1 MVPEKPMK
9 KPPSVCAA
17 ERLFSPPE
25 RLLLRTKASPVSARK
40 QTAKPTIAENPARFK
55 DRHSMWAR
63 QGPGTHGVNTLRD
76 SLVEGRT
83 QTHSAAQ
90 LTAFILSLTYF
101 VEVLARQ
108 RNPLLQLLPGIL
120 AGKDT
125 VRV

>member
-1 MVPEKPMK
+1 
-9 KPPSVCAA
+9 
-17 ERLFSPPE
+17 
-25 RLLLRTKASPVSARK
+25 
-40 QTAKPTIAENPARFK
+40 
-55 DRHSMWAR
+55 MWAR